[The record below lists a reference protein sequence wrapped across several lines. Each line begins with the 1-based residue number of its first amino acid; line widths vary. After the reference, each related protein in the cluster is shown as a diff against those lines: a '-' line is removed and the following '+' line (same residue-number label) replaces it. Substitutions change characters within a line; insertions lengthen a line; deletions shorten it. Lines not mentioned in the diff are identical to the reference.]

1 MIEYLVLAIAPGVFW
16 LWFFWRKD
24 KYEKEPLRLLLRT
37 FLLGAAVV
45 LPIAFIEELFVF
57 GEGIVAMM
65 MVGFFEETAK
75 FLPVYLYVYKRPEF
89 NEVMDGIIYATAA
102 SLGFASLENLF
113 YIYTFGPSVMVG
125 RAIISTLGHVLFASF
140 WGYSLGMKKITGKN
154 TVLVGLLFAM
164 VAHGIFNTILM
175 ASYWIINILVFPLMW
190 FLYAS
195 MTGKIKRSLKLSPFR
210 KITRDVE
217 LPSPVQ
223 QSCPRCGT
231 RLSAQARFCP
241 RCGYSILPAAPSVHC
256 SRCGSSLPPGSAFC
270 PRCGEKIT

>member
-65 MVGFFEETAK
+65 MVGIFEETAK

-175 ASYWIINILVFPLMW
+175 APYWIINILVFPLMW

-223 QSCPRCGT
+223 KSCPRCRT
-231 RLSAQARFCP
+231 RLSTQARFCP
-241 RCGYSILPAAPSVHC
+241 QCGYSILPATPSVHC
-256 SRCGSSLPPGSAFC
+256 SRCGSSLPPGSTFC
-270 PRCGEKIT
+270 PRCGDKIT